1 MGSIVRSLDGFRA
14 FGIEGKEGIR
24 RLFGNDTTV
33 MTLVFAQ
40 DPDVFAMK
48 GTNPLITSSRASS
61 SPA

>member
-1 MGSIVRSLDGFRA
+1 MGFIVSSLDGFRA

-24 RLFGNDTTV
+24 RLLGNDTTV
-33 MTLVFAQ
+33 MMLSLAQ
-40 DPDVFAMK
+40 DSDVFAIK